1 MLFCDDPQHLRRR
14 TWLIIGL
21 QIIQELTGIGV
32 IAVYAPTVFQQAGYS
47 EYKADLLSGINNI
60 SYMLTW
66 LTVPW
71 LVPTEIMPLYARA
84 KGGCWSVVGWSI
96 GNGIVTEIAPFL
108 FNAITHWTF
117 ILFSAINFFTLPNVY
132 FLLPETAGRS
142 LEDMNILFESDSIFV
157 HKAKHIDR
165 PIKRIDLDDPPVLAA
180 HPEALA

>member
-1 MLFCDDPQHLRRR
+1 
-14 TWLIIGL
+14 
-21 QIIQELTGIGV
+21 
-32 IAVYAPTVFQQAGYS
+32 
-47 EYKADLLSGINNI
+47 
-60 SYMLTW
+60 
-66 LTVPW
+66 
-71 LVPTEIMPLYARA
+71 MPLYARA